1 MFLSPHT
8 HTPEHVVD
16 WDGGTWWYFSSTPI
30 VSCHVF
36 LVIFNLLACT
46 QCIYILIINFHV
58 CILIIYT
65 NIYNALLLPLLLNK
79 QHSTQPSR
87 DSSQKN
93 IPAKLSDQSHDYSDR
108 ILSLISVN
116 TDTSS
121 KANFTGQKMRWL
133 WQKKLMIFSLWW
145 TRWPRLEKFSYLP
158 FVWRKLVKMM
168 TPPPPPKKKMK
179 VMKTTPFN
187 SVYIF

>member
-1 MFLSPHT
+1 M
-8 HTPEHVVD
+8 VVL
-16 WDGGTWWYFSSTPI
+16 GGTSHQHPLS
-30 VSCHVF
+30 HVMSF
-36 LVIFNLLACT
+36 LWSLICLHVLNAY
-46 QCIYILIINFHV
+46 IYILIINIHV

-65 NIYNALLLPLLLNK
+65 NIYNALLLALLLPLLLNK

-133 WQKKLMIFSLWW
+133 WQNKLMIFSLWW
-145 TRWPRLEKFSYLP
+145 TRWPREVFISSFCLEKACENDDPL
-158 FVWRKLVKMM
+158 
-168 TPPPPPKKKMK
+168 PKKRKITWKSWKAHPLEIMC
-179 VMKTTPFN
+179 TCFI
-187 SVYIF
+187 YIYI